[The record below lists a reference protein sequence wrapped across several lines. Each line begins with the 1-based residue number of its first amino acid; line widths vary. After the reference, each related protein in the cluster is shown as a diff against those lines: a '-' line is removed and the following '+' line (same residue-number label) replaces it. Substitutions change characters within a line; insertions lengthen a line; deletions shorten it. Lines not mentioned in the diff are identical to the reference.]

1 MGNPIPGATTPP
13 PVTVTMARYVP
24 LNIRYTF
31 AMLGQANIWR
41 KSSCVQRTVEGRD
54 TTCVLV
60 APRPLARRA
69 SGLTLVLNGQ
79 PHGAG
84 PPARFQPAPGG
95 SGGWATT
102 S

>member
-1 MGNPIPGATTPP
+1 M
-13 PVTVTMARYVP
+13 
-24 LNIRYTF
+24 NIRYTF

-41 KSSCVQRTVEGRD
+41 NIRCVQRTVEGRD
-54 TTCVLV
+54 TTGVLV

-69 SGLTLVLNGQ
+69 DGFTLVLNGQ
-79 PHGAG
+79 PRRAG
-84 PPARFQPAPGG
+84 PPTRFQPATGG